1 MQTAR
6 AGGPRAQG
14 VYLAGAPPALRVLV
28 AHALSVRVCRGPPR
42 HRGPPRR
49 RALPRHRPP
58 PRRRAL
64 PRHRGLPR
72 RRLPRG
78 IGETLPVLGRAAV
91 PSANRLSRD
100 KREPARGSPAVPQ
113 YLHGGGA
120 VSSLQF
126 SPTHHPPAGRFWGQ
140 PAAGQFCFACVI
152 AVVCAVVP
160 RGEIRQFG

>member
-1 MQTAR
+1 MCTSR
-6 AGGPRAQG
+6 AHRPHLEYSSRM
-14 VYLAGAPPALRVLV
+14 RC
-28 AHALSVRVCRGPPR
+28 LSVFV
-42 HRGPPRR
+42 
-49 RALPRHRPP
+49 AV
-58 PRRRAL
+58 
-64 PRHRGLPR
+64 
-72 RRLPRG
+72 PRG
-78 IGETLPVLGRAAV
+78 IGGPRGVGPSRGIGASRGVGFPGRAAV

-126 SPTHHPPAGRFWGQ
+126 FPTHHPPAGRFWGQ
-140 PAAGQFCFACVI
+140 PAAGQFCFAYVI